1 MVDCTNRLNYL
12 VEKFKVFT
20 KEDIDSLK
28 IRIERDK
35 MLNSDEYKES
45 YDFIHGESNVIGVI
59 KTISSKKIITKD
71 NPNFEKIKK
80 NISLETINNP
90 SVTVFNDRII
100 SVKIKSEYWVSEGVF
115 EKVAKSDPTPNLIYM
130 QWLLNN
136 FVRYLKIGDRQHAKQ
151 YVEEDLNTAF
161 DLLLLFD
168 EIKLNVNF
176 LNHCKKT
183 VVLNNIS
190 DYSDIYRYK
199 NLSQLYNA
207 LDPFISR
214 SASALEKKI
223 NKFVAGGQAK
233 IDYRDKDWM
242 VYIPLTSDAS
252 EVFADFAS
260 WCTARRGNS
269 MFDSYTTN
277 NLDPFGKP
285 SNLYIIINGKIFEED
300 SNCRE
305 CYQLHCESGQLKDVS
320 NGSNVDI
327 YDKVIN
333 EGLGEYFKEKLL
345 PLAKAFNGSLENNH
359 YATYLMEFGY
369 SDIIFELKNNDD
381 TSITFNN
388 RRITNLPDLKNFN
401 LLYLNLVDCKIE
413 KLHYSLFDQVN
424 LVTLSLHKN
433 KITEIPSDIQ
443 KMKKLSVLNLEGNPI
458 ETISDSI
465 SELDSSNGGSLIR
478 IVVSKEIEKDNIN
491 KLNRLLP
498 NVTILDR

>member
-1 MVDCTNRLNYL
+1 M
-12 VEKFKVFT
+12 EKFKVFT
-20 KEDIDSLK
+20 KDDVDSLK
-28 IRIERDK
+28 IRIDSGDVI
-35 MLNSDEYKES
+35 NSDEYKES
-45 YDFIHGESNVIGVI
+45 YDFIHGESSIIGII
-59 KTISSKKIITKD
+59 KTISRKKIITKD
-71 NPNFEKIKK
+71 NPNFEKIKRD
-80 NISLETINNP
+80 ISLDVNINP
-90 SVTVFNDRII
+90 SVTVFNDRIV
-100 SVKIKSEYWVSEGVF
+100 SLKIKSEYWVSEEVF

-136 FVRYLKIGDRQHAKQ
+136 FIRYLKIGDWQHAKQ
-151 YVEEDLNTAF
+151 YVEEDLSTAF
-161 DLLLLFD
+161 DLLTLFH

-183 VVLNNIS
+183 VVLNSIS

-214 SASALEKKI
+214 SASVLEKKI

-252 EVFADFAS
+252 EVFSDFAS

-269 MFDSYTTN
+269 MFESYTTN
-277 NLDPFGKP
+277 NLDPFGNP
-285 SNLYIIINGKIFEED
+285 SNLYIIINTKIFEED

-305 CYQLHCESGQLKDVS
+305 CYQLHCETGQLKDVS

-327 YDKVIN
+327 YDKVNN

-345 PLAKAFNGSLENNH
+345 PLAKAFKHKLENNH
-359 YATYLMEFGY
+359 YASYLMDFGY
-369 SDIIFELKNNDD
+369 SDIIFELKDSND
-381 TSITFNN
+381 TLITFNN
-388 RRITNLPDLKNFN
+388 RRIINLPDLRKFN

-413 KLHYSLFDQVN
+413 KLHYSLFDQAN
-424 LVTLSLHKN
+424 LVTLSLNKN

-443 KMKKLSVLNLEGNPI
+443 KMKRLSVLNLEGNPI
-458 ETISDSI
+458 ETISDFI
-465 SELDSSNGGSLIR
+465 SELDSSKGGNLIR
-478 IVVSKEIEKDNIN
+478 LVVSKKIGKDKVD
-491 KLNRLLP
+491 KLKRLLP